1 MERKGR
7 KLPICVSLEW
17 TIIGLWICGTQ
28 PPELT
33 IASQLPTS
41 AKYAEPGLNLH
52 KFFTQRFTAINW
64 AESEPHMKFVL
75 DQFKLLLY
83 HFLLVEFGI
92 FSSLRTIYVDAIFA
106 LDIRQLG
113 VGT

>member
-1 MERKGR
+1 MCSLIRLFVLLRSIRPERNVAVSGQVCKMTKNREKITPQPAAFEDRNPSFILLVMERKGR

-33 IASQLPTS
+33 MARQLPTS

-52 KFFTQRFTAINW
+52 KFYN
-64 AESEPHMKFVL
+64 
-75 DQFKLLLY
+75 
-83 HFLLVEFGI
+83 
-92 FSSLRTIYVDAIFA
+92 
-106 LDIRQLG
+106 
-113 VGT
+113 